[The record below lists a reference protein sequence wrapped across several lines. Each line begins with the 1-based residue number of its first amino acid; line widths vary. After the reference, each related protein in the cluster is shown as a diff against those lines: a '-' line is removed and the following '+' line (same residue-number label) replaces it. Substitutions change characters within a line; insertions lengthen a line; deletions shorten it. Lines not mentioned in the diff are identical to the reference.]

1 MTEDSNEIR
10 ECYGDHYGKLPE
22 CKTCQY
28 AEYCREAG
36 DLPVCS
42 HMQYDDA
49 RNSAPSKKQLSE
61 PERTYTA
68 SQMSELFRRL
78 IYLDDERLRRI
89 IQLKLENP
97 SVSFSEIG
105 KQYGITK
112 QAIHQYVKGAV
123 EYFPE
128 LKVILQNRPM
138 YNKWRGSVVIKYR
151 KRKPLFQNQL
161 KLL

>member
-1 MTEDSNEIR
+1 MTEDSNEIQ

-28 AEYCREAG
+28 AEYCKEAG
-36 DLPVCS
+36 DPAVGS
-42 HMQYDDA
+42 MVQYDDA
-49 RNSAPSKKQLSE
+49 RNPMPARKQLSE

-68 SQMSELFRRL
+68 SQMSELFRKL

-97 SVSFSEIG
+97 SVSYSEIG
-105 KQYGITK
+105 KSYGITK
-112 QAIHQYVKGAV
+112 QAIHQYVKKAV

-128 LKVILQNRPM
+128 LKVVLQNRPM
-138 YNKWRGSVVIKYR
+138 YNKWRGNVVITYK
-151 KRKPLFQNQL
+151 KRKPIFQNQL
-161 KLL
+161 KLF